1 MICSNNLKDM
11 DKSLLTKLVLFH
23 TFIIALSN
31 YLVTIKF
38 SIFDI
43 KLTWAA
49 FTFPL
54 IVVATDLT
62 VRLVNKENAR
72 AIVAL
77 AFVPAIVASVL
88 VIWLSGAPWSVA
100 ARVGAASGCAYLVSN
115 MLDVYVFQ
123 KIREKMQ
130 MWFWAP
136 GISAIFANIIDTFTF
151 FFVAFY
157 QSANKYMADN
167 WLAIAWG
174 QTGVKVLVSLA
185 VILPIYGLLLVYLQK
200 KLERNIMGR
209 VESN

>member
-1 MICSNNLKDM
+1 MFLSQLKDM
-11 DKSLLTKLVLFH
+11 DKKLLTQIVLFH

-77 AFVPAIVASVL
+77 AFIPAIVASVL
-88 VIWLSGAPWSVA
+88 VIGLTGAPWSVA

-115 MLDVYVFQ
+115 LLDVYVFQ
-123 KIREKMQ
+123 KIRERME

-136 GISAIFANIIDTFTF
+136 AISAVFANIIDTFTF

-167 WLAIAWG
+167 WFAIAWG
-174 QTGVKVLVSLA
+174 QTGAKVIVSLA
-185 VILPIYGLLLVYLQK
+185 VILPIYGVLLAYLQNK
-200 KLERNIMGR
+200 MEKNIMGK

>member
-1 MICSNNLKDM
+1 MIGSTLKDM
-11 DKSLLTKLVLFH
+11 DRWLLVKLAIFH

-77 AFVPAIVASVL
+77 AFVPAIAASIL
-88 VIWLSGAPWSVA
+88 VIGLGGAPWSVA
-100 ARVGAASGCAYLVSN
+100 ARVGLASGCAYLVSN
-115 MLDVYVFQ
+115 LLDVYVFQ
-123 KIREKMQ
+123 KIRERFDL
-130 MWFWAP
+130 WFWAP
-136 GISAIFANIIDTFTF
+136 AISAVFANVLDTFVF

-157 QSANKYMADN
+157 QSANAYMAEN
-167 WLAIAWG
+167 WFAIAWG
-174 QTGVKVLVSLA
+174 QTGAKVIVSLL
-185 VILPIYGLLLVYLQK
+185 VILPVYGILLAFLQR
-200 KLERNIMGR
+200 KLERNIMGK
-209 VESN
+209 VSS

>member
-1 MICSNNLKDM
+1 M
-11 DKSLLTKLVLFH
+11 DRSLLTTLVLFH

-38 SIFDI
+38 NIWDI

-77 AFVPAIVASVL
+77 AFIPAIVASVL
-88 VIWLSGAPWSVA
+88 VIGFGGAPWSVA
-100 ARVGAASGCAYLVSN
+100 TRVGIASGCAYLVSN

-123 KIREKMQ
+123 KIREKLDL
-130 MWFWAP
+130 WFWAP
-136 GISAIFANIIDTFTF
+136 AISAVFANVFDTFVF

-157 QSANKYMADN
+157 QSANSYMAEN
-167 WLAIAWG
+167 WFAIAWG
-174 QTGVKVLVSLA
+174 QTGAKVVVSLL
-185 VILPIYGLLLVYLQK
+185 VILPVYGILLAFLQR
-200 KLERNIMGR
+200 KLERNIMGK
-209 VESN
+209 VSQ